1 MSSQRRNSV
10 HLRKIITQNY
20 NKLTKKEK
28 YIAEYFIKNQYTLF
42 TLSVEEIAKQTGA
55 STATIVRF
63 AQHMGFSGYN
73 QLKNQLINEVKEK
86 MRPED
91 QFKLLTQNQNKISA
105 CMRIAKQEVENI
117 NVTLD
122 KLDRDRYEAFIESL
136 KKAKNIFT
144 LGIGISSIIARLS
157 AYWLNQ
163 AGLKTYY
170 CQQEEHSFIERLINL
185 KKGDL
190 ILGFSFP
197 PYSKNTIRA
206 MTFCYE
212 RDLMCLSITDKL
224 TSPIVKWSHEYLI
237 VQTKNLMFTNSIS
250 ALSMLINSI
259 ATEIAL
265 MNKKRLVKNIDFIYE
280 LLKEDYYN

>member
-1 MSSQRRNSV
+1 MSRNKKN
-10 HLRKIITQNY
+10 HIYLRQIIAQHY
-20 NKLTKKEK
+20 DKFTKKEK
-28 YIAEYFIKNQYTLF
+28 RIADYFIKNQYSLF
-42 TLSVEEIAKQTGA
+42 TLSVDKIAQQTGA

-91 QFKLLTQNQNKISA
+91 RFKLLTQNQNKISA
-105 CMRIAKQEVENI
+105 CMRVAKLEVKNI
-117 NVTLD
+117 NNTLD
-122 KLDRDRYEAFIESL
+122 KLDRERYETFIDLL
-136 KKAKNIFT
+136 KKAKSIFT
-144 LGIGISSIIARLS
+144 IGIGISSIMARLS

-170 CQQEEHSFIERLINL
+170 CSQEEHSSIERMINL

-190 ILGFSFP
+190 VIGFSFP
-197 PYSKNTIRA
+197 PYSKDTIKS
-206 MTFCYE
+206 MKFGYE
-212 RDLMCLSITDKL
+212 RNLICLSVTDKL
-224 TSPIVKWSHEYLI
+224 TSPIVKWSHEHLI

-265 MNKKRLVKNIDFIYE
+265 VNKKRLVNNIDVIYE
-280 LLKEDYYN
+280 LLKEDYYS

>member
-1 MSSQRRNSV
+1 MNKEKKDPV
-10 HLRKIITQNY
+10 YLRQIIAQCY
-20 NKLTKKEK
+20 EKLTKKEK
-28 YIAEYFIKNQYTLF
+28 HVADYFIKNQYNIF
-42 TLSVEEIAKQTGA
+42 TLSVEGIAKQTGA

-91 QFKLLTQNQNKISA
+91 RFKLLTQNQNKISA

-117 NVTLD
+117 NLTLD
-122 KLDRDRYEAFIESL
+122 KLDRDRYETFIESL
-136 KKAKNIFT
+136 KKAKSVFT
-144 LGIGISSIIARLS
+144 IGIGISSIMARLT

-163 AGLKTYY
+163 AGLKTFYFD
-170 CQQEEHSFIERLINL
+170 QQEHSFIEKLINL

-190 ILGFSFP
+190 VVGFSFP
-197 PYSKNTIRA
+197 PYSKDTIRGLK
-206 MTFCYE
+206 FCFE
-212 RDLMCLSITDKL
+212 RDLTCLSFTDKL
-224 TSPIVKWSHEYLI
+224 TSPIVKWSHEYLV

-250 ALSMLINSI
+250 ALSTLINSI

-265 MNKKRLVKNIDFIYE
+265 TNKKRLVENIDFIYE
-280 LLKEDYYN
+280 LLKEDYYT

>member
-1 MSSQRRNSV
+1 MSQEKKAPIY
-10 HLRKIITQNY
+10 LRQIITQY
-20 NKLTKKEK
+20 YDMLTKKEK
-28 YIAEYFIKNQYTLF
+28 HIADYFIKNQYSLF
-42 TLSVEEIAKQTGA
+42 TLSVEEIARQTGA

-91 QFKLLTQNQNKISA
+91 RFKLLTQNQNKISA

-117 NVTLD
+117 NKTLD
-122 KLDRDRYEAFIESL
+122 KLDRERYGTFIDAL
-136 KKAKNIFT
+136 KKAKSVFS
-144 LGIGISSIIARLS
+144 LGIGISSIMARLT

-163 AGLKTYY
+163 AGLKTHY
-170 CQQEEHSFIERLINL
+170 CDQQEHSFIERLINL

-190 ILGFSFP
+190 VLGFSFP
-197 PYSKNTIRA
+197 PYSRDTIRA
-206 MTFCYE
+206 MKFCFE
-212 RDLMCLSITDKL
+212 RDLTCLSISDKL

-265 MNKKRLVKNIDFIYE
+265 LNKKRLVRNIDFIYE
-280 LLKEDYYN
+280 ILKEDYHT